1 MLLLT
6 DLKGF
11 LEKVTKELEEVF
23 NNTCAFP
30 RINQLLMQYVGE
42 MTAEIERMRGNAWLL
57 HTSQQKT
64 TTLQRATT
72 VPKSKKRLLNSC
84 TCTYMYLMLI
94 TLPFLPFVS
103 GEIFATY
110 YILLSTPNQC
120 SLSIVRVL
128 WFGVDF
134 HCQILHTQR

>member
-1 MLLLT
+1 MVLLLT

-11 LEKVTKELEEVF
+11 LEKVTIELEEVF

-110 YILLSTPNQC
+110 YILLSTPK
-120 SLSIVRVL
+120 
-128 WFGVDF
+128 
-134 HCQILHTQR
+134 